1 MLLSGKCALDFPRR
15 FVPLLPRWR
24 MQSTKTDFNHKICY
38 LITLTNGRKGS
49 ISLHCRICWI
59 FPVET
64 RLENGVK
71 SRKTCCILMV
81 HFALGLLL
89 THNPH
94 SLPNLLYLNDTF
106 DQSPNWSVPKKLLW
120 IDFFKFATC
129 LQFDLLLN
137 PF

>member
-1 MLLSGKCALDFPRR
+1 
-15 FVPLLPRWR
+15 
-24 MQSTKTDFNHKICY
+24 
-38 LITLTNGRKGS
+38 
-49 ISLHCRICWI
+49 
-59 FPVET
+59 
-64 RLENGVK
+64 
-71 SRKTCCILMV
+71 MV

-94 SLPNLLYLNDTF
+94 SLPNLWYLNDTFDPF